1 MEPAHAMNTII
12 RKTSAVD
19 EVFLALRERI
29 ANGELPVGHRFP
41 PQEILAERMGVS
53 RSTIREAINKLTVL
67 GLLAAKPGVGTMVVA
82 DSSGASLSALGQHLF
97 LKSAEVA
104 QFMEARLY
112 LEKAAIRLAIL
123 KATDA
128 ELASLD
134 ILLTEQ
140 DRACQN
146 GDCDLFSTLDAQFHR
161 TIIEISNNQVLR
173 RFLGLIW
180 DGLSQF
186 IREVTALQ
194 SAVENAIH
202 YHRRLVR
209 HLQARD
215 LAQAET
221 TLLEH
226 LQDVALN
233 IERNLGQDI
242 GLGEMF
248 NLEIECCPGPK
259 RSRGGALAA
268 LPARGIPK
276 AAAPKAAPGKKG
288 SREI

>member
-1 MEPAHAMNTII
+1 MNKII

-19 EVFLALRERI
+19 EVFLALRGRI
-29 ANGELPVGHRFP
+29 AKGELPVGHRFP
-41 PQEILAERMGVS
+41 PQEVLAGQMGVS

-97 LKSAEVA
+97 LKSGEVA

-128 ELASLD
+128 ELAGLD
-134 ILLTEQ
+134 ALVAEQ
-140 DRACQN
+140 DRACRN
-146 GDCDLFSTLDAQFHR
+146 GDCDSFSALDAQFHR

-209 HLQARD
+209 HLKARD

-248 NLEIECCPGPK
+248 KLEIECCPGPK
-259 RSRGGALAA
+259 RPRIVS
-268 LPARGIPK
+268 P
-276 AAAPKAAPGKKG
+276 AAAPTRKIRRTAAAKAAPGKEG
-288 SREI
+288 TREL